1 MTKGLYAIAHNRIQN
16 VKSEQYTMSSA
27 AIATVLKM
35 MESLPVDVQEQV
47 AEHLREY
54 IYDLQDENR
63 WNESF
68 QRTEQ
73 KLVAAAKRAKQEIAE
88 GQATVMDYDQL

>member
-1 MTKGLYAIAHNRIQN
+1 
-16 VKSEQYTMSSA
+16 MSSA
-27 AIATVLKM
+27 AIATVVKM
-35 MESLPVDVQEQV
+35 MEFLPVDVQEKV

-54 IYDLQDENR
+54 IDDLQDEIQ

-73 KLVAAAKRAKQEIAE
+73 NLIAAAKRAKQEIAE

>member
-1 MTKGLYAIAHNRIQN
+1 
-16 VKSEQYTMSSA
+16 MSSA
-27 AIATVLKM
+27 AIATVVKM

-47 AEHLREY
+47 TEHLREY
-54 IYDLQDENR
+54 IDHLQDEIQ

-68 QRTEQ
+68 QRTQ
-73 KLVAAAKRAKQEIAE
+73 QNLVAAAKRAKQEIAE

>member
-1 MTKGLYAIAHNRIQN
+1 
-16 VKSEQYTMSSA
+16 MSSA

>member
-1 MTKGLYAIAHNRIQN
+1 MP
-16 VKSEQYTMSSA
+16 SA
-27 AIATVLKM
+27 AIATIVKM

-54 IYDLQDENR
+54 IDDLQDEVR
-63 WNESF
+63 WNASF
-68 QRTEQ
+68 QRTQ
-73 KLVAAAKRAKQEIAE
+73 QNLVDAAKRAKQEIAK

>member
-1 MTKGLYAIAHNRIQN
+1 
-16 VKSEQYTMSSA
+16 MSSA
-27 AIATVLKM
+27 AIATLLKM